1 MFIVQALRELFCH
14 TYTVILLMFR
24 GLILLGIF
32 NSTLKTLVL
41 MALVPFCLKGNA
53 KSFISF
59 SPRVTILVI
68 SLFSNHS
75 KLNRARFIVQIL
87 Q

>member
-1 MFIVQALRELFCH
+1 
-14 TYTVILLMFR
+14 MFR